1 MLLELCNM
9 HLGNNDSLVVR
20 DLTMI
25 LLSFAGFL
33 RFDEV
38 LITHFMYPFNTVYYR
53 VYCIVCSSRV
63 QQMCNK
69 KSNMLGLSWQNIEA
83 MFLCESRPTVKRIII
98 RFCSIVTSR
107 VNKKQKKDPVSIEM
121 LLELCNMH
129 LGNNDLLAVRDLTMI
144 LLSFARFLRFD
155 EVSSL
160 LCSDVKIECEYL
172 FLFIRKSKTDQYRNG
187 NEVLIAKGETIACPF
202 SILSYFCKSTCKYL

>member
-1 MLLELCNM
+1 MYPFNTVYM
-9 HLGNNDSLVVR
+9 NVGNNDLLVVR

-38 LITHFMYPFNTVYYR
+38 SSLL
-53 VYCIVCSSRV
+53 CSDVKIECEYLFLFIV

-69 KSNMLGLSWQNIEA
+69 KGNMHGLSWQNIET

-107 VNKKQKKDPVSIEM
+107 VN
-121 LLELCNMH
+121 
-129 LGNNDLLAVRDLTMI
+129 T
-144 LLSFARFLRFD
+144 
-155 EVSSL
+155 
-160 LCSDVKIECEYL
+160 
-172 FLFIRKSKTDQYRNG
+172 
-187 NEVLIAKGETIACPF
+187 VL
-202 SILSYFCKSTCKYL
+202 